1 MVDRKNISSGA
12 PWESIVGYSR
22 AVRIDNHVWVAGT
35 TATDESG
42 NVVGKGDPA
51 AQARYALQKI
61 GRALAE
67 AVRAKGKRLTTI
79 YVSQSDPDYY
89 FSLGPIQKVFPEARV
104 IGHHR
109 LAPVCQE
116 ADRLRVRPDAQRGR
130 PHPTCRFLASVRHIR
145 GKCCAASARYGAR
158 LCETHA
164 RAGGG

>member
-51 AQARYALQKI
+51 AQTRYALQKI

-67 AVRAKGKRLTTI
+67 AGASFADVVRTRTFVTDTSTMVAAGRI
-79 YVSQSDPDYY
+79 
-89 FSLGPIQKVFPEARV
+89 
-104 IGHHR
+104 
-109 LAPVCQE
+109 APKTS
-116 ADRLRVRPDAQRGR
+116 P
-130 PHPTCRFLASVRHIR
+130 
-145 GKCCAASARYGAR
+145 
-158 LCETHA
+158 
-164 RAGGG
+164 